1 MRLKA
6 IRSLIHANI
15 IYTTQSTRLSS
26 YRKKQQKIQ
35 RKKEMLLEI

>member
-26 YRKKQQKIQ
+26 YRKKQQKNPK
-35 RKKEMLLEI
+35 KKEMLLEI